1 MADTYVYLIDMP
13 PKISELVTPCECGYT
28 IYINAKLSYT
38 DRVKAYLHALDHID
52 RDDWDRDDVQQIEW
66 ESHK

>member
-28 IYINAKLSYT
+28 IYINAKLSYA
-38 DRVKAYLHALDHID
+38 DRVKAYLHALNHID
-52 RDDWDRDDVQQIEW
+52 RDDWNRDDVQQIEW